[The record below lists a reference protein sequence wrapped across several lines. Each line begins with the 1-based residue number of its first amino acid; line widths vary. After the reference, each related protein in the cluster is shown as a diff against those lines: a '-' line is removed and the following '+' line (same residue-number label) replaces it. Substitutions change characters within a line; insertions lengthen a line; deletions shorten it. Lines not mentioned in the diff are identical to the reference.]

1 MDEGGGVEGQ
11 RRSGGTV
18 TVPGL
23 VLRRVGE
30 LVVESIPEPELAP
43 GEVRLAPVAV
53 GICAS
58 DVHGYAG
65 HNDRRAAGVVMGHE
79 AAGTI
84 VAIGPGVELET
95 GALVALNPV
104 VVCGD
109 CPSCRAGAT
118 NVCVNRR
125 LYGCALGLPG
135 AFAGS
140 MAVRARNVVP
150 LAAGTPVES
159 AALCEPLAVGT
170 HAAAVAQAGPGRR
183 VVVVGGGIIGLGAAL
198 ASRRR
203 GADHVAVAEP
213 DSRRREVAERLG
225 FEAFAPDAA
234 KALFDVAIE
243 AVGHPA
249 SMALAL
255 SLTPIRGEVVVV
267 GLADSTIQVP
277 ASALVM
283 DERRICG
290 SAVYTEEEFLLTAR
304 AVERGEA
311 DLSPIV
317 QDRVALE
324 QLPEVFAEYASGA
337 RDAMR
342 TIMRA

>member
-1 MDEGGGVEGQ
+1 
-11 RRSGGTV
+11 
-18 TVPGL
+18 
-23 VLRRVGE
+23 VGE
-30 LVVESIPEPELAP
+30 LVVEPIPEPALGP

-65 HNDRRAAGVVMGHE
+65 HNDRRAPGVVMGHE

-84 VAIGPGVELET
+84 VEVGAGVELT
-95 GALVALNPV
+95 PGALVALNPV

-109 CPSCRAGAT
+109 CPSCRSGAT

-125 LYGCALGLPG
+125 LYGCAVGLPG
-135 AFAGS
+135 AFAGT

-150 LAAGTPVES
+150 MAAGTPIES

-170 HAAAVAQAGPGRR
+170 HAAAVAGAGPERR

-198 ASRRR
+198 AARRR
-203 GADHVAVAEP
+203 GAAQVAVVEP
-213 DSRRREVAERLG
+213 DERRREIAEGLG
-225 FEAFAPDAA
+225 FEAFAPGAA
-234 KALFDVAIE
+234 GGHGLFDVAIE
-243 AVGHPA
+243 AVGHPS

-267 GLADSTIQVP
+267 GLADSTIQIP
-277 ASALVM
+277 AAALVM
-283 DERRICG
+283 DERRISG
-290 SAVYTEEEFLLTAR
+290 SAVYTDEEFLLTAR
-304 AVERGEA
+304 AVEGGEA
-311 DLSPIV
+311 DLSPII

-324 QLPEVFAEYASGA
+324 ELPGAFAEYARGS

-342 TIMRA
+342 TMMRG

>member
-1 MDEGGGVEGQ
+1 MDGE
-11 RRSGGTV
+11 RRNGGTA

-30 LVVESIPEPELAP
+30 LVVEPIPELPLGR
-43 GEVRLAPVAV
+43 GEVRLAPLAV

-79 AAGTI
+79 AAGTL
-84 VAIGPGVELET
+84 VEVGAGVELAP

-104 VVCGD
+104 VVCGE
-109 CPSCRAGAT
+109 CASCRSGAT
-118 NVCVNRR
+118 NVCVARR

-150 LAAGTPVES
+150 MAAGTPVES

-170 HAAAVAQAGPGRR
+170 HAAAVAEAGPGRR

-198 ASRRR
+198 AARRR
-203 GADHVAVAEP
+203 AAERVAVTEP
-213 DSRRREVAERLG
+213 DPRRREIAERLG

-234 KALFDVAIE
+234 GRHELFDVAIE
-243 AVGHPA
+243 AVGHPS

-283 DERRICG
+283 DERRVSG

-304 AVERGEA
+304 AVEAGEA

-324 QLPEVFAEYASGA
+324 QLPGVFAEYASGA

-342 TIMRA
+342 TMMRG